1 VLPAAAAARRHNVL
15 VFGRLPLLA
24 GVERVEE
31 AALVLDGVGEQV
43 PVRLADLFDR
53 GAHPAGERE
62 QRDAGRDAERPVG
75 VAQGVGAA
83 VFQAGRPDG
92 GCPFVASPLVQ
103 VQIAAPDAGRLIFFD
118 CWVAATC
125 CMSSDPLSI

>member
-1 VLPAAAAARRHNVL
+1 
-15 VFGRLPLLA
+15 
-24 GVERVEE
+24 
-31 AALVLDGVGEQV
+31 VLDGIRQQVTVGLV
-43 PVRLADLFDR
+43 DLLDGR
-53 GAHPAGERE
+53 SQGERE

-92 GCPFVASPLVQ
+92 GCPSVASPLVQ